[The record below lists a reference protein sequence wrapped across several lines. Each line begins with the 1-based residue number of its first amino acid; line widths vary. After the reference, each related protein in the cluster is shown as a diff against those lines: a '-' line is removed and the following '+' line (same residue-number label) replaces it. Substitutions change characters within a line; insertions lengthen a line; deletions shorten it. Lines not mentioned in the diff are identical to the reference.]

1 MGTLTR
7 AGYKIEKTYLKDEGI
22 SLKKQLS
29 VKPYVSPVFVRPQ
42 YVKPYMLYKETEN
55 FLYIPKQFGIHRFG
69 SPKTDMTEIL
79 KSGGGKQASF
89 EYLETL
95 DDLTLL
101 KLHKY
106 FFWADK
112 KLHSVFFI
120 EDKD

>member
-1 MGTLTR
+1 
-7 AGYKIEKTYLKDEGI
+7 
-22 SLKKQLS
+22 
-29 VKPYVSPVFVRPQ
+29 
-42 YVKPYMLYKETEN
+42 
-55 FLYIPKQFGIHRFG
+55 
-69 SPKTDMTEIL
+69 MTEIL
-79 KSGGGKQASF
+79 KSGGGKQATF